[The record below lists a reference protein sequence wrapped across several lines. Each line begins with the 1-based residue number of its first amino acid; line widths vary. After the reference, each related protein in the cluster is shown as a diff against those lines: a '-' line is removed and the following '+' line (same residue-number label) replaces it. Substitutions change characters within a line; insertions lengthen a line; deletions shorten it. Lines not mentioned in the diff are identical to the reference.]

1 MKKLHKITALILI
14 LILTAALLGC
24 SSTDLTVEEERLT
37 IKVIVKMQEPTFWAV
52 VHMGAIA
59 AGKEFN
65 VDIEYDGP
73 TNEKDID
80 GQISMVRDAI
90 DEGVD
95 ALVLAASDYQK
106 LVPVAEEAKA
116 AGMPVIIIDSNLNSE
131 KMDSFIGTDNVDAG
145 RKLGESLIDKVG
157 ENCKIA
163 VMSFVKGTATAVQRE
178 EGFFDKIKDYPG
190 VQVLAMLYCNS
201 QAAIAQQLTRE
212 VVAANPDID
221 AIVCLNAY
229 GTVGTAYAIAELN
242 KTGEVKIIGFDSTPE
257 EISFMEKDVIQSLVI
272 QNPFNMGYLGV
283 KYALDAIN
291 NIKIPK
297 TVNTGSEVIDK
308 DNMYLPENQKLV
320 FPFID

>member
-1 MKKLHKITALILI
+1 MKKLYRTAAFILI
-14 LILTAALLGC
+14 LVMIVALLGC
-24 SSTDLTVEEERLT
+24 TRSDLTADEERLT

-80 GQISMVRDAI
+80 GQIGMVRDAI
-90 DEGVD
+90 EQDVD

-116 AGMPVIIIDSNLNSE
+116 AGIPVIIIDSNLNSE

-157 ENCKIA
+157 EDCKIA

-178 EGFFDKIKDYPG
+178 EGFFDKISEYPK
-190 VQVLAMLYCNS
+190 VQVLATLYCNS
-201 QAAIAQQLTRE
+201 QAAIAQQLTKE

-229 GTVGTAYAIAELN
+229 GTVGTAYAVTEL
-242 KTGEVKIIGFDSTPE
+242 KRTGDIKIIGFDSTPE

-291 NIKIPK
+291 KVKVPK
-297 TVNTGSEVIDK
+297 TVNTGSEVIDI

-320 FPFID
+320 FPFTN